1 MEVVARRAVAR
12 GDVHLVRLDPTL
24 GSEIRK
30 RRPCLVVSPDELN
43 AHLRTA
49 IVAPMT
55 TSGQAYPWRV
65 PCRFQRRDG
74 FVALDQLRTVD
85 TERLVR
91 RLGRLSP
98 ETTAAVLRG
107 LQEMFAE

>member
-1 MEVVARRAVAR
+1 MVRAPAPRR
-12 GDVHLVRLDPTL
+12 GEVHLVRLDPTS
-24 GSEIRK
+24 GSETRK
-30 RRPCLVVSPDELN
+30 TRPCVVISPDELN

-55 TSGQAYPWRV
+55 TGGQAYPWRV
-65 PCRFQRRDG
+65 ACRFQRRTG
-74 FVALDQLRTVD
+74 FVALDQVRTVD
-85 TERLVR
+85 AERLVK

-98 ETTAAVLRG
+98 ETVTAVLRG

>member
-1 MEVVARRAVAR
+1 
-12 GDVHLVRLDPTL
+12 VHLVRLDPTL
-24 GSEIRK
+24 GREIRK
-30 RRPCLVVSPDELN
+30 TRPCVVVSPDELN
-43 AHLRTA
+43 GHLRTA

-55 TSGQAYPWRV
+55 TGGQAYPWRV
-65 PCRFQRRDG
+65 TCQFQRRTG

-85 TERLVR
+85 AERLVR

-98 ETTAAVLRG
+98 ETVTAVLRG